1 MHAHVIF
8 IISPTKVDYLN
19 ETSVVIIKT
28 SGSAYSWSCS
38 DTQRNT
44 VAHAL
49 SLKRKLIA
57 IILLNKRH
65 TDIKSM

>member
-1 MHAHVIF
+1 MLF
-8 IISPTKVDYLN
+8 IIFLAKVDYLN

-28 SGSAYSWSCS
+28 SGSAYSWSCP
-38 DTQRNT
+38 DTQGNT

-49 SLKRKLIA
+49 SLKRKLIT